1 MKDISFNEVLRYFI
15 IGIFFLITNVI
26 CLQKAY
32 LCEVIEY
39 SFDGKSFGVITGI
52 CLLTGTIIYT
62 LYRAFFYQFLINP
75 FMVFLLKRKFEI
87 QDMSIYEYI
96 VKNDIKRL
104 SMDKDA
110 VRKHLSEWAAQ
121 VHLLFNMSI
130 CLFYNY
136 IIVIFFPQYY
146 SNHFYYFLIG
156 FITLVLSFANIY
168 KYKVFERKVIFE
180 NIQNQEDKKPEQI
193 TQEEPILNI
202 KKTKKTEGKSSNK
215 NSLTSSYQ

>member
-1 MKDISFNEVLRYFI
+1 MKDLSFNEVLRYFV
-15 IGIFFLITNVI
+15 IGIFFLISNAI

-39 SFDGKSFGVITGI
+39 SFDDKSFGVITGI
-52 CLLTGTIIYT
+52 CLLIGTIIYT

-75 FMVFLLKRKFEI
+75 FMAFLLKKRFDI
-87 QDMSIYEYI
+87 QGSSISDFIIQVDKE
-96 VKNDIKRL
+96 RL
-104 SMDKDA
+104 FVDKDT
-110 VRKHLSEWAAQ
+110 VRKYLSEWAAQ
-121 VHLLFNMSI
+121 VHLLFNISI

-136 IIVIFFPQYY
+136 IIVVFFPQYY
-146 SNHFYYFLIG
+146 SNHFYYFWIGIVTLI
-156 FITLVLSFANIY
+156 LSFANIY

-215 NSLTSSYQ
+215 NSLTS